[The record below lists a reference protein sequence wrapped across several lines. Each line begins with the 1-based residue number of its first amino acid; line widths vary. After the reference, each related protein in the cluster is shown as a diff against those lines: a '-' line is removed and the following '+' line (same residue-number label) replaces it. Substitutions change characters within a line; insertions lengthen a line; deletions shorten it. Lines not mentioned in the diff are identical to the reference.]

1 MANLTVR
8 NLSDDVH
15 GRVRFVAAERGIS
28 TEEAVRQLLDEASR
42 PAEKVG
48 DVIVEYVQGLNAF
61 LPGIKRSDDTAEP
74 ADFR

>member
-15 GRVRFVAAERGIS
+15 SRVQFVAAERGIS
-28 TEEAVRQLLDEASR
+28 TEEAARQLLDEASR

-48 DVIVEYVQGLNAF
+48 DVIVEYVQNLNAF

-74 ADFR
+74 ADFG

>member
-8 NLSDDVH
+8 NLSDGVH
-15 GRVRFVAAERGIS
+15 SRVRFVAAERGIS
-28 TEEAVRQLLDEASR
+28 TEEAARQLLDEASR

-48 DVIVEYVQGLNAF
+48 DVIVEYVQSLNAF